1 LNSWGSWQSKN
12 TSQGDGVIVD
22 SNLLMAIACHV
33 DEFVG
38 CRGSWAELH
47 PRDECVKVFKGY
59 GDRDGRRWRAR
70 PRPPKKH
77 PPIAIIAVRDIAN
90 IVADRMFLRE
100 LIETAIVSQAIAGD
114 EDGE

>member
-1 LNSWGSWQSKN
+1 
-12 TSQGDGVIVD
+12 
-22 SNLLMAIACHV
+22 MAIACHV

-47 PRDECVKVFKGY
+47 PRDRCVKIFKGY
-59 GDRDGRRWRAR
+59 GDRDGRWRVR

-77 PPIAIIAVRDIAN
+77 PPIAIIDVRDIAN